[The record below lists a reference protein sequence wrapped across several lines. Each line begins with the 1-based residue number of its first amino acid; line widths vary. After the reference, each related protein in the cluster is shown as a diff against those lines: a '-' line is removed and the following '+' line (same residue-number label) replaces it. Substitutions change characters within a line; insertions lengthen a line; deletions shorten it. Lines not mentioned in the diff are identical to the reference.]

1 MRNLNP
7 KFVDEDGY
15 LCLSGIHKDLLLQF
29 IERFDPVVIR
39 CDDGYYLS
47 PMNGLDEDIENAY
60 VYTRQEANAH
70 AGDTDAQIIS
80 IFDL

>member
-29 IERFDPVVIR
+29 IERFDPVVIK
-39 CDDGYYLS
+39 CDDGYYLAPLS
-47 PMNGLDEDIENAY
+47 GCDEENAH
-60 VYTRQEANAH
+60 VYSRQAAIEAL
-70 AGDTDAQIIS
+70 GEDEGEIIS

>member
-29 IERFDPVVIR
+29 IERFDPVVIK
-39 CDDGYYLS
+39 CNDGYYLS
-47 PMNGLDEDIENAY
+47 PMNGCDEDIENAH
-60 VYTRQEANAH
+60 VYSREEAERNADE
-70 AGDTDAQIIS
+70 GSVIIS